1 MKIFKNP
8 LINCIF
14 LCVLSKD
21 DIVFHHKPRFGWVNR
36 ILTKDTHRILAKNT
50 TIHLIIYS
58 KNMATWYIIVNKIM
72 NELVI

>member
-8 LINCIF
+8 LIKCIF
-14 LCVLSKD
+14 LCVPSKVN
-21 DIVFHHKPRFGWVNR
+21 IVFHHKPMFGWVNR
-36 ILTKDTHRILAKNT
+36 ILTQDTHRILAKNT
-50 TIHLIIYS
+50 TINLIIYS